1 MKMTDPPSGTNE
13 LLHIFDSVPTEST
26 HETPPIS
33 SNQPAYPISM
43 VSKDPELFSQATP
56 APFQPEVDMSSES
69 NIVRV
74 VYQRDAKAPTSLSKL
89 SVSNQERHVDPMS
102 RAKSTSPF
110 VSPESN
116 STHEQS
122 LPPKAQEY
130 APISPVERTPS
141 SGPLLPDS
149 SPIFSPPPSPSK
161 HIRIPSTGNR
171 PTVMQVAQDFLNP
184 PTNKLHADPIISEP
198 EPVKPPESPLKPR
211 ATLSQMQAE
220 KRKSSYEK
228 YSAMVLP
235 PLKEEAT
242 PTPSPAGTLTRIN
255 VRLDVLPNYQEKQSK
270 SVEIPMTKEPG
281 VLPRSPVFSE
291 KPKAPFP
298 EVNISKLLNSPPKLS
313 EQRPADILTI
323 SVEVL
328 AITGT
333 TATPLSRNL
342 DIFYDSEILAIVHRT
357 KSKSTGLASTTV
369 WCWLGRR
376 SLLGD
381 REERKIHDLSK
392 RYGTS
397 AVSELNVSNFSLSD
411 HMFRKSFI
419 IWLSLQHSFRPWVVV

>member
-13 LLHIFDSVPTEST
+13 LLHIVDSVPTEST

-33 SNQPAYPISM
+33 SNQPASYLISM
-43 VSKDPELFSQATP
+43 TSKDPELFSQATA
-56 APFQPEVDMSSES
+56 APFQPQVNISSES
-69 NIVRV
+69 NIVRSAH
-74 VYQRDAKAPTSLSKL
+74 QRDAKAPTSLGKL
-89 SVSNQERHVDPMS
+89 SVSTQERHIDPMS
-102 RAKSTSPF
+102 RAKSISPL
-110 VSPESN
+110 VSPEIN
-116 STHEQS
+116 PIHGQS
-122 LPPKAQEY
+122 FPPKAQEF
-130 APISPVERTPS
+130 APISPMEWTPS
-141 SGPLLPDS
+141 SGSLLPDS

-161 HIRIPSTGNR
+161 HTRIPSTGNR

-184 PTNKLHADPIISEP
+184 PTNELHADPIISEP

-211 ATLSQMQAE
+211 TTLSQMQAE

-255 VRLDVLPNYQEKQSK
+255 ARLDVLPNDQEKQSK
-270 SVEIPMTKEPG
+270 SVEIPMTKEPE
-281 VLPRSPVFSE
+281 VLLRSPVFSE

-298 EVNISKLLNSPPKLS
+298 EVNIFKLLNSPPRPS
-313 EQRPADILTI
+313 EQPADMLTI

-357 KSKSTGLASTTV
+357 KSKSTGLVSTTV

-397 AVSELNVSNFSLSD
+397 AVRKIKNSNSFLSD
-411 HMFRKSFI
+411 YMLRKSFI
-419 IWLSLQHSFRPWVVV
+419 I